1 MRFSR
6 RPLSRSH
13 KTVQAFR
20 ARIVAPLS
28 APVIE
33 DGLVRIDGGR
43 IVEVMPYDGSAA
55 DDLGEVVLMPG
66 LINAHCHLDY
76 TCMRRAI
83 LPNASFSQWIRRI
96 NDLKRTIDD
105 DDYLAS
111 IAAGFAELAGYGTT
125 TVLNIESFPELMFRL
140 PQPPIRTWWFYE
152 MLDVRNRIHTEDVVA
167 GALSFFDA
175 RPGWPGGFGLSPH
188 APYTASSELYRL
200 ARFCCENH
208 NMPLT
213 THVSES
219 DEEFAMFQDA
229 NGPLHDFLSAL
240 GRDMSDTGQRTPL
253 ARLLDEDCLPDGAIL
268 AHMNILA
275 ESDWE
280 LLRGRT
286 FSIVHCPGCH
296 AYFDRPPFP
305 IERFLA
311 EGHNVCLGTDSLA
324 SNRTL
329 SMFAEMQALQLAHPQ
344 IAESDLL
351 DMATRRAAQAIGM
364 TGQLGVIAAGAHA
377 DLIAVPFSGP
387 ADQAIPAVV
396 AHASRIN
403 WSMVAGRATASNC
416 ASPASE

>member
-1 MRFSR
+1 MRFSH
-6 RPLSRSH
+6 RPLLRPET
-13 KTVQAFR
+13 TVKAFR

-28 APVIE
+28 APLIE
-33 DGLVRIDGGR
+33 DGLVRIDGDR
-43 IVEVMPYDGSAA
+43 IVEVVPYEGSAA
-55 DDLGEVVLMPG
+55 TDLGEVVLMPG

-76 TCMRRAI
+76 SCMRSAI

-111 IAAGFAELAGYGTT
+111 IAAGFAELAAFGTT

-140 PQPPIRTWWFYE
+140 PQPPIRAWWFYE

-188 APYTASSELYRL
+188 APYTASAELYRL
-200 ARFCCENH
+200 ACFCCEKH
-208 NMPLT
+208 DMPLT
-213 THVSES
+213 THVAES

-229 NGPLHDFLSAL
+229 TGRLHGFLSAL

-253 ARLLDEDCLPDGAIL
+253 ARLLDENCLPERAIL
-268 AHMNILA
+268 AHMNYLA
-275 ESDWE
+275 ESDWDR
-280 LLRGRT
+280 LRDQT

-296 AYFDRPPFP
+296 EYFDRPPFP

-324 SNRTL
+324 SNRAL
-329 SMFAEMQALQLAHPQ
+329 SMFAEMQTLKRAHPQ
-344 IAESDLL
+344 FADSDIL
-351 DMATRRAAQAIGM
+351 DMTTRRAAQAIGM
-364 TGQLGVIAAGAHA
+364 AGQLGVIEPGAHA
-377 DLIAVPFSGP
+377 DLISVPFSGP
-387 ADQAIPAVV
+387 PNQAVSAIV
-396 AHASRIN
+396 AHTGRVE
-403 WSMVAGRATASNC
+403 WSMVAGRRVG
-416 ASPASE
+416 